1 MTKQSRK
8 GRSDNCGGRFENNR
22 DGCSEQVKNN
32 DNGRDTEIEIMA
44 MARYLDNGS
53 AKDDFLK
60 QYNCLIIELPWQWG
74 AGS

>member
-1 MTKQSRK
+1 M
-8 GRSDNCGGRFENNR
+8 
-22 DGCSEQVKNN
+22 KNN

-53 AKDDFLK
+53 AKDDLK

>member
-1 MTKQSRK
+1 M
-8 GRSDNCGGRFENNR
+8 
-22 DGCSEQVKNN
+22 KNN
-32 DNGRDTEIEIMA
+32 DNGRDTKIGIMA

-53 AKDDFLK
+53 AEDDFLK